1 MEPALSFLGTI
12 NLITIFLWPILKQLC
27 SSGPLA
33 ELIQDEDVKEKLL
46 EAARTFFTS
55 STVTVNLLPAALA
68 AGAALLLAIPLLALL
83 FPGLL
88 GGLLGIFGLG
98 GGGGGDSSGSGYGAP
113 STGYGASSSYSAP
126 SSSYGAPSS
135 SYESQYR
142 SVSASHQKCEMWEM
156 LCNVWQ
162 RSWDDHSIE
171 LRNCLLTKSPSAM
184 LTLTHLPG

>member
-88 GGLLGIFGLG
+88 EGLLG
-98 GGGGGDSSGSGYGAP
+98 GGGGSDTVSSGYGAP
-113 STGYGASSSYSAP
+113 ATGYGAP
-126 SSSYGAPSS
+126 ESSYGAPSS

-142 SVSASHQKCEMWEM
+142 SVSLTCRSHLYKDQNYSTCTI
-156 LCNVWQ
+156 LTSPDIFPG
-162 RSWDDHSIE
+162 RSVRGVSIPA
-171 LRNCLLTKSPSAM
+171 K
-184 LTLTHLPG
+184 